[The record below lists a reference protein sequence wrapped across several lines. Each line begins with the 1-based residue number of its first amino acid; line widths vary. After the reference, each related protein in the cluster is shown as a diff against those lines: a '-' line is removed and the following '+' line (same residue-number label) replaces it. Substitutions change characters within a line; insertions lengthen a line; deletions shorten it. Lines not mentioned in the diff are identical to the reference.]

1 MDPHNPA
8 VATPDASQLNAA
20 DPTANVGSPAS
31 QAAVSPQAAAALSL
45 TELNELTG
53 RNFTSKESA
62 LKSIKDTFT
71 FATTRLT
78 DVQNK
83 VEAGV
88 ASEMGKLRETVESQ
102 NKEMFYIQNPQYA
115 SNRKLID
122 SLGKNPAEVVNSD
135 VFKETFSKLAEHDKT
150 VKLKTV
156 LESNPR
162 LASSRSNLDKA
173 RELKTSQ
180 NGFITQDVKDLATQS
195 VIDAFDLN

>member
-1 MDPHNPA
+1 MEPTNPA
-8 VATPDASQLNAA
+8 AVLPDASQLNAA
-20 DPTANVGSPAS
+20 EPAANAGISAP

-45 TELNELTG
+45 AELNELTG

-78 DVQNK
+78 DVENK
-83 VEAGV
+83 VA
-88 ASEMGKLRETVESQ
+88 AATANEMGKLRETLESQ
-102 NKEMFYIQNPQYA
+102 NKELYYVQHPELA
-115 SNRKLID
+115 PHRKLID

-135 VFKETFSKLAEHDKT
+135 IFKETFTKLAGYDAT

-162 LASSRSNLDKA
+162 LASSRDSITKA
-173 RELKTSQ
+173 ADLKRAN
-180 NGFITQDVKDLATQS
+180 NGFVTADVERLALQSVKDAY
-195 VIDAFDLN
+195 DLN